1 MKRYMIFVFGI
12 QTEYEVTFST
22 RGLLVMSRSMIT
34 TNNVVCYKVG
44 PVTEPSLPHEY
55 HGLLS
60 SYQIP
65 RVEIKSDAGL
75 IGPLVEAA
83 PIS

>member
-1 MKRYMIFVFGI
+1 MIFVLGI
-12 QTEYEVTFST
+12 QAEYEVTFST

-44 PVTEPSLPHEY
+44 PVTEPSLPHKY
-55 HGLLS
+55 HDLLS

-65 RVEIKSDAGL
+65 RVENKI
-75 IGPLVEAA
+75 
-83 PIS
+83 